1 MGYRTGTDKTVYST
15 SKPVISFTPG
25 SNTQVVAQFNMNLK
39 RRSKAVK
46 EYKLQ
51 WLYKVG
57 NRRIEGSTDTVQAGA
72 NGASNSTDAIYN
84 IIYSPPS
91 DAVEV
96 AVKVTVVGK
105 TYKYYKNKTA
115 KKKQKTTNATYKG
128 GTQISNWFS
137 INANKTA
144 VPSAPSATINAVDN
158 LQLDFEITDDNLK
171 NTHIQF
177 QVWANNGWEYFAS
190 ALLLKTNIKTVKAS
204 CRVNPGNTYK
214 VRCRGYSS
222 TYNAY
227 SEWSGYSSDIV
238 TYPPAPTGI
247 NAVIVGVDGTDVRVS
262 WNASP
267 TATSY
272 EIAYTNDP
280 SLFGQSDGV
289 STVSTSDKSTSYTFA
304 NNSTLALGK
313 TWYFQVRAKNSGG
326 ESPYSGYTGLTIG
339 KKPSAPTTWSST
351 TKVGVGETPIL
362 YWVHN
367 ATDGSSQTWAQI
379 MVTVNGSSKTLTWQ
393 NTRVGDERDATV
405 EYPLDVTDYAE
416 GSKIYW
422 KVRTKGAMTADQYW
436 SDWSEER
443 TIDIYPKP
451 TISLDVNGTNEN
463 IISFP
468 IKMGYITGPVSQTP
482 VTFHIQIFAQENYW
496 YDTYDGTRVMVFK
509 DDEVFSKVIDVKDK
523 TGTFEIVATDVH
535 LENAIHYS
543 FKCTV
548 YMESGLSASYLVTRW
563 VNMDD
568 TNLSPQVIMSDIDSE
583 TMSIEICPYCED
595 TTIEIPE
602 EPDEDS
608 DELENPQVYGLA
620 ENVVLDVYRINYDGT
635 FTKINKTQVANTRT
649 TWLHDP
655 HPPLNQVQYRI
666 VATSTITGASVYND
680 TDAEPVGT
688 ALAPEPVPIIIQ
700 WGEQWTDTEYPDE
713 SYAGASD
720 MDNDPT
726 YLGNILKLPYNIDIS
741 DSNDKDVECIKYVG
755 RQHPVSYYG
764 TQLGVTSTWKTDV
777 PKTDMDTLSMLRRLS
792 IYMGDCYVREPSGS
806 GYWANVA
813 VSFEQTHNT
822 LVIPVTLTLTRV
834 EGDA

>member
-190 ALLLKTNIKTVKAS
+190 GLLQKTNIKTVKAS

-272 EIAYTNDP
+272 EIAYTNDR
-280 SLFGQSDGV
+280 SRKF
-289 STVSTSDKSTSYTFA
+289 
-304 NNSTLALGK
+304 
-313 TWYFQVRAKNSGG
+313 
-326 ESPYSGYTGLTIG
+326 
-339 KKPSAPTTWSST
+339 
-351 TKVGVGETPIL
+351 
-362 YWVHN
+362 
-367 ATDGSSQTWAQI
+367 
-379 MVTVNGSSKTLTWQ
+379 
-393 NTRVGDERDATV
+393 
-405 EYPLDVTDYAE
+405 
-416 GSKIYW
+416 
-422 KVRTKGAMTADQYW
+422 
-436 SDWSEER
+436 
-443 TIDIYPKP
+443 
-451 TISLDVNGTNEN
+451 
-463 IISFP
+463 
-468 IKMGYITGPVSQTP
+468 
-482 VTFHIQIFAQENYW
+482 
-496 YDTYDGTRVMVFK
+496 
-509 DDEVFSKVIDVKDK
+509 
-523 TGTFEIVATDVH
+523 
-535 LENAIHYS
+535 
-543 FKCTV
+543 
-548 YMESGLSASYLVTRW
+548 
-563 VNMDD
+563 
-568 TNLSPQVIMSDIDSE
+568 
-583 TMSIEICPYCED
+583 
-595 TTIEIPE
+595 
-602 EPDEDS
+602 
-608 DELENPQVYGLA
+608 
-620 ENVVLDVYRINYDGT
+620 
-635 FTKINKTQVANTRT
+635 
-649 TWLHDP
+649 
-655 HPPLNQVQYRI
+655 
-666 VATSTITGASVYND
+666 
-680 TDAEPVGT
+680 
-688 ALAPEPVPIIIQ
+688 
-700 WGEQWTDTEYPDE
+700 
-713 SYAGASD
+713 
-720 MDNDPT
+720 
-726 YLGNILKLPYNIDIS
+726 
-741 DSNDKDVECIKYVG
+741 
-755 RQHPVSYYG
+755 
-764 TQLGVTSTWKTDV
+764 
-777 PKTDMDTLSMLRRLS
+777 
-792 IYMGDCYVREPSGS
+792 
-806 GYWANVA
+806 
-813 VSFEQTHNT
+813 
-822 LVIPVTLTLTRV
+822 
-834 EGDA
+834 